1 MRKHLYVLGKKYMGT
16 ITENTNTK
24 GIIREGCE
32 DVWKTSQLMDGETC
46 KKEVIWWHFRQTL
59 DDQWEPPRW
68 C

>member
-1 MRKHLYVLGKKYMGT
+1 MGT

-24 GIIREGCE
+24 GHIRKGCK
-32 DVWKTSQLMDGETC
+32 DAWKTSQLMDGETC

-59 DDQWEPPRW
+59 DDQWGLPRW